1 LAFLQKVSWETNTAE
16 NPNATVPFS
25 VWWLLTPLSI
35 AGLAEMTVTIGMLDL
50 FYQEVPDSIRSLGAG
65 FVFAATGIGAF
76 LGSLLLSVTNRITS
90 RNGKNPWVDHII
102 SIGHADY
109 YIWLMA
115 ILGAID
121 FIAFLY
127 FSHIYKYK
135 IETESHMRGSLVT
148 RAATRAK
155 NNNNELQNLATTHQS
170 EPTATSI

>member
-1 LAFLQKVSWETNTAE
+1 
-16 NPNATVPFS
+16 
-25 VWWLLTPLSI
+25 
-35 AGLAEMTVTIGMLDL
+35 MTVTIGQLDL

-65 FVFAATGIGAF
+65 FVVSASGIGAF

-90 RNGKNPWVDHII
+90 RNGKNPWVDDII

-109 YIWLMA
+109 YDWLMA

-121 FIAFLY
+121 LTAFLY
-127 FSHIYKYK
+127 FAHNYKYK
-135 IETESHMRGSLVT
+135 VENESHMRGSLVT

-155 NNNNELQNLATTHQS
+155 NNNNELHNLATTHQS